1 MNAKAMEPFG
11 KALIAYA
18 RGALDAELVIRR
30 DDGRE
35 ETLPVSLFYRGEADF
50 SPIDRLAI
58 ELCHG
63 SVLDVGAGAGPHSAV
78 LQRRGHSVTALDV
91 CADAVEV
98 ARRRGIVDVVCG
110 DILSFE
116 GGPFDTLIMMG
127 HGIGM
132 VETID
137 GLKQFLAH
145 APSLLA
151 PGGRVLVHSLD
162 VRGTSDAGH
171 LAYQEAN
178 RNAGHYIGEIRT
190 QLEFQVST
198 GPYCGWLQVDAET
211 LREHAESAGWRC
223 DVVLRAEGGDYL
235 AKLTR

>member
-11 KALIAYA
+11 KALVAYA
-18 RGALDAELVIRR
+18 EGDSNAELIVRR
-30 DDGRE
+30 NDGRE
-35 ETLPVSLFYRGEADF
+35 ETLPVSLFFRGEAEF

-63 SVLDVGAGAGPHSAV
+63 SVLDIGAGAGPHSAV

-110 DILSFE
+110 DLLSFE
-116 GGPFDTLIMMG
+116 GGPFDTVIMMG

-137 GLKQFLAH
+137 GLKRFLAH
-145 APSLLA
+145 AKSLLA
-151 PGGRVLVHSLD
+151 PGGQILAHSFD
-162 VRGTSDAGH
+162 VSLTDNPSH

-178 RNAGHYIGEIRT
+178 RRAGRYIGEIRM
-190 QLEFQVST
+190 QIEFRRQA
-198 GPYCGWLQVDAET
+198 GPYYGWLGVDAKT
-211 LREHAESAGWRC
+211 LEEHAEATGWRC
-223 DVVLRAEGGDYL
+223 DVVHRAENGDFL
-235 AKLTR
+235 ARLTR